1 MTWNRRYQVK
11 SYLRSAL
18 WIIPLFALLLEQ
30 VVGELAQTLD
40 TRLTWKGLTLGA
52 TGAQELLH
60 AITTLTLSFIVFTF
74 GSLLV
79 AIQVASGQYTPRII
93 ATTLLRDNVIRYTV
107 GLFVFTFLFAIKAA
121 DRTETTV
128 HQLVAFVVGLLGL
141 ICIVAFLFLIHYA
154 ARMLR
159 PVSLV
164 GRVGEYGLEDRK
176 SVV

>member
-1 MTWNRRYQVK
+1 MTWNRRYQLK

-40 TRLTWKGLTLGA
+40 TRLTWKGITLGV

-79 AIQVASGQYTPRII
+79 AIQVASGHAAHYCN
-93 ATTLLRDNVIRYTV
+93 D
-107 GLFVFTFLFAIKAA
+107 FAA
-121 DRTETTV
+121 
-128 HQLVAFVVGLLGL
+128 
-141 ICIVAFLFLIHYA
+141 
-154 ARMLR
+154 
-159 PVSLV
+159 
-164 GRVGEYGLEDRK
+164 
-176 SVV
+176 